1 MAWVADG
8 SRSRLMDR
16 GGGRERRAMRRGGD
30 GGVVTWYRAAPESP
44 SEELSAAG
52 DRKSDIPDG

>member
-16 GGGRERRAMRRGGD
+16 GGGHARRAMRRGGD
-30 GGVVTWYRAAPESP
+30 GGVVTWYCATPESP
-44 SEELSAAG
+44 SEERSAAG
-52 DRKSDIPDG
+52 DRENDIPDS